1 MATYTLKVRRFQ
13 PESGEGAY
21 WEEFKVDLDP
31 SLSVLDGILQAKD
44 RDDGSLSVRCSC
56 RAAICGSCGMKVN
69 GESGLGCKT
78 QIGEAQE
85 LAEKKA
91 SVGDGNGDGTPPI
104 VVEPMGN
111 MPVIKD
117 LITDMESTHWTKI
130 RRVTPWLLP
139 HGEAPEREY
148 VVEPES
154 MIDITQ
160 SMACIQCGACVSSCL
175 SMEADPD
182 FIGPAAL
189 AKAYRFVGDPRDAE
203 TKERLHDLA
212 EDPHGIYDCTH
223 CFSCIDA
230 CPKGVAPMDQIMR
243 LRRKAGEEGI
253 EDPNPL
259 LRSGLGDEVE
269 RSPPRRL
276 SPFPSDLRAGD
287 ETFDTLLQPTHV
299 ARGEAQ
305 SVDAVLDQIQPR
317 ADGIGGDHGEARAE
331 RLVDHDS
338 PAVISARQDE
348 GVRAR
353 EVFRQALGR
362 LKALVAHA
370 RARARAHRGQEL
382 REVRLAPDQEQIHV
396 KPLRH
401 HAVERGQQ
409 QVDAL
414 PPDHLAAEQQ
424 GQRTAELPGSGYGEK
439 RGEVTVIGNAERA
452 QPGKPLLVVFLGR
465 ATDPDHGGRVSK
477 RRSQIAL
484 DRIPPSARLGTQ
496 AFAPEHPA
504 FSAQPMAHQPLAR
517 PRTEA
522 AQDHDIDPREV
533 RQPPVEV
540 EACPA
545 ERHPEARHDPLERA
559 ERRPGPGRIGRRGL
573 HVVDGHLDIRPRGQ
587 GSEEVTLV
595 G

>member
-1 MATYTLKVRRFQ
+1 MAEYTLKVRRYQ

-21 WEEFKVDLDP
+21 WEEFKVELDP
-31 SLSVLDGILQAKD
+31 SLSVLDGLLQAKD

-69 GESGLGCKT
+69 GQSGLGCKT

-85 LAEKKA
+85 LAEKQA
-91 SVGDGNGDGTPPI
+91 SVRPNANGDARDTRTRESGREIAGHDERGRTGAEDVPI

-212 EDPHGIYDCTH
+212 HDPHGIYDCTH

-253 EDPNPL
+253 DDDPNNGHSHEEAFVKIIEKKGTLDEAL
-259 LRSGLGDEVE
+259 LIQESYAPGAKGKLKPTKGAVKGLVESLPTVLRAIKSGKARSLSKLVPGVHPKLPGGAQDEVQAIYKHAE
-269 RSPPRRL
+269 EHREE
-276 SPFPSDLRAGD
+276 FNIYIAGED
-287 ETFDTLLQPTHV
+287 EDFVEPEPDEATEETL
-299 ARGEAQ
+299 
-305 SVDAVLDQIQPR
+305 
-317 ADGIGGDHGEARAE
+317 
-331 RLVDHDS
+331 
-338 PAVISARQDE
+338 
-348 GVRAR
+348 
-353 EVFRQALGR
+353 
-362 LKALVAHA
+362 
-370 RARARAHRGQEL
+370 
-382 REVRLAPDQEQIHV
+382 
-396 KPLRH
+396 
-401 HAVERGQQ
+401 
-409 QVDAL
+409 
-414 PPDHLAAEQQ
+414 
-424 GQRTAELPGSGYGEK
+424 TAE
-439 RGEVTVIGNAERA
+439 
-452 QPGKPLLVVFLGR
+452 
-465 ATDPDHGGRVSK
+465 
-477 RRSQIAL
+477 
-484 DRIPPSARLGTQ
+484 
-496 AFAPEHPA
+496 
-504 FSAQPMAHQPLAR
+504 
-517 PRTEA
+517 A
-522 AQDHDIDPREV
+522 AAAADTK
-533 RQPPVEV
+533 
-540 EACPA
+540 
-545 ERHPEARHDPLERA
+545 
-559 ERRPGPGRIGRRGL
+559 
-573 HVVDGHLDIRPRGQ
+573 
-587 GSEEVTLV
+587 EES
-595 G
+595 